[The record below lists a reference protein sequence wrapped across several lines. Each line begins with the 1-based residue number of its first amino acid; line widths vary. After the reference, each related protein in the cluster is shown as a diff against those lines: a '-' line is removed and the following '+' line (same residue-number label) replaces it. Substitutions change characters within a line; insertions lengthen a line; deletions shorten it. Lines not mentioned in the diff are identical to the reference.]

1 MSEPRVIGAYLT
13 VLAAELPAP
22 IVEELADGLAE
33 TYQSYRRQGLAPDQA
48 AESAV
53 AEFGDPH
60 VIAAEFARV
69 NPARRGARRLLLTG
83 PAVGGCWAAV
93 LITGRAWAWPI
104 PLLARIGFRA
114 GTPDRHR
121 AAGHRRAGDPLQGG
135 RPGGGWRMRGHR
147 RDRYRCDHRPDARE
161 PIRDPGHGRGHGGQH
176 GAHRAQRADPTPHPD
191 PMIHPYEGV
200 LACRPW
206 DSEPALPSG

>member
-1 MSEPRVIGAYLT
+1 MPQPRLIRDYLA
-13 VLAAELPAP
+13 VLAAQLPAP

-33 TYQSYRRQGLAPDQA
+33 TYQSYLRQSLPPGLA

-60 VIAAEFARV
+60 LIVAEFARV

-104 PLLARIGFRA
+104 PLPARIGFGLVLLTVIGLLAAAAHLTAPRGRA
-114 GTPDRHR
+114 PR
-121 AAGHRRAGDPLQGG
+121 RRASGPGG
-135 RPGGGWRMRGHR
+135 RLESW
-147 RDRYRCDHRPDARE
+147 
-161 PIRDPGHGRGHGGQH
+161 
-176 GAHRAQRADPTPHPD
+176 
-191 PMIHPYEGV
+191 
-200 LACRPW
+200 
-206 DSEPALPSG
+206 